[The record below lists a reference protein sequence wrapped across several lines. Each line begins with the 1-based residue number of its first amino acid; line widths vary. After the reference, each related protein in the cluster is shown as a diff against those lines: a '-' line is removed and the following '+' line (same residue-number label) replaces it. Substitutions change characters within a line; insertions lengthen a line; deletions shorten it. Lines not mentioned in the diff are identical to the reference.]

1 MNKYWIWLSQI
12 PYIGPRTAKD
22 MLQIF
27 RTPENIYFAK
37 DEELINNCNISAKQ
51 LKMIKEN
58 RSLEA
63 SLRILDNCNKNGI
76 HILTIQDDR
85 YPVCAK
91 NSDAPLILYY
101 KGKLFHNHAAIGIV
115 GARRC
120 TREDRQATI
129 EKAELYAK
137 QNITV
142 ISGMAKGVDSYA
154 HTACLKAGGYTIAVL
169 ANGLD
174 ICYPREHNILMR
186 SIEEQG
192 LLLSEYPPG
201 VRPAS
206 YRFPQRNRII
216 SSWSDQLI
224 VIGAGR
230 GSGALITA
238 DYAHKYGKAVQYISS
253 V

>member
-1 MNKYWIWLSQI
+1 M
-12 PYIGPRTAKD
+12 TAKD
-22 MLQIF
+22 MLQKF
-27 RTPENIYFAK
+27 QTPEDIYFAN
-37 DEELINNCNISAKQ
+37 DEEIISNCNISAKQ

-58 RSLEA
+58 RSLET
-63 SLRILDNCNKNGI
+63 SLRIMENCNKYGI
-76 HILTIQDDR
+76 HILTIQDEI
-85 YPVCAK
+85 YPVSAK
-91 NSDAPLILYY
+91 CSDAPLVLYY
-101 KGKLFHNHAAIGIV
+101 KGNILRNRTTVGIV

-120 TREDRQATI
+120 TREDRQTTI
-129 EKAELYAK
+129 EKAEWYAK

-174 ICYPREHNILMR
+174 ICYPREHDILMR

-216 SSWSDQLI
+216 SSLSDRLI

-238 DYAHKYGKAVQYISS
+238 DYAQKYGKTVQYISS
-253 V
+253 QPDTQQL